1 MHDPMVVLFE
11 IHAPIPVRTWKQYK
25 GGPRWVFRVR
35 RRTNA
40 ENLGQRIYSWWR
52 PKGYEL
58 VIAGRIPKMWD
69 LATVWHVE
77 PDGHDSGDVC
87 GRHPRGRA
95 LILWT
100 WRHRHHLKVTIRPK
114 QKLARWLFQRCEH
127 CGGKSRK
134 GHEVNRSRSWHGEPQ
149 RWGKS
154 AKGLYHG
161 ECASIIHLKNGL
173 AEANEA
179 LHAAAVSSLDLELRG
194 MDSTKAWRVI
204 YNANQAAKKP
214 TATSTEVPS

>member
-11 IHAPIPVRTWKQYK
+11 VNAPIPVRTWKQYPN
-25 GGPRWVFRVR
+25 GPRWVLRAR
-35 RRTNA
+35 RRTNP
-40 ENLGQRIYSWWR
+40 ENLGQRVYSWWK

-58 VIAGRIPKMWD
+58 VIAGRIPKLWN

-100 WRHRHHLKVTIRPK
+100 WRHRHHLKITNRPK
-114 QKLARWLFQRCEH
+114 QQLNRWLYQRCEH

-134 GHEVNRSRSWHGEPQ
+134 GHPVNVSHQWDSDPQ
-149 RWGKS
+149 VWGKS
-154 AKGLYHG
+154 TPGIYHG
-161 ECASIIHLKNGL
+161 PCSGL
-173 AEANEA
+173 VGTRRTLDEANEA
-179 LHAAAVSSLDLELRG
+179 IRALGVTSLDLELAG
-194 MDSTKAWRVI
+194 LDSTKAWRVP
-204 YNANQAAKKP
+204 YYAGRAVDKSNG
-214 TATSTEVPS
+214 